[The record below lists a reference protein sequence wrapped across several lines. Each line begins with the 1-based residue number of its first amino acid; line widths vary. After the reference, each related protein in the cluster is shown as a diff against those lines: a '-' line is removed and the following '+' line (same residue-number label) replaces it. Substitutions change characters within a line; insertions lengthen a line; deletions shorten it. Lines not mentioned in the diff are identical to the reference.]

1 MSILTILLSLALFG
15 FILWLI
21 TSFIPMPDPIKRI
34 IIAIAVLFLI
44 LWLLEGMG
52 ALGPLSR
59 PLRFGH

>member
-59 PLRFGH
+59 PLRF

>member
-21 TSFIPMPDPIKRI
+21 VTFIPMPEPIKRI
-34 IIAIAVLFLI
+34 IIAIAILFLI
-44 LWLLEGMG
+44 LWLLEGLG

-59 PLRFGH
+59 PLRFG

>member
-15 FILWLI
+15 FILYLI
-21 TSFIPMPDPIKRI
+21 VTYIPMPEPIKKI

-44 LWLLEGMG
+44 LWLLEGLG

-59 PLRFGH
+59 PLRFG

>member
-15 FILWLI
+15 FILYLI
-21 TSFIPMPDPIKRI
+21 VTYIPMPDPIKKI

-44 LWLLEGMG
+44 LWLLEGLG

-59 PLRFGH
+59 PLRFG